1 MIKFRYLEYNS
12 IFLEIYYKNYLKI
25 FLFIL
30 YFFPIHIFFIIGDN
44 KMHAVV
50 KDKRAMGVSIKE
62 VDEPKPSHNEVLI
75 KIEKAAIC
83 GTDLHIWRWSKWAQS
98 RIKKIPLVIGHE
110 FTGIVIKKGDGV
122 TSVDE
127 GDIVSAETHIVDG
140 SCYQCKT
147 GKMHICRNLKILG
160 VDRDGAFAEYI
171 VIPEL
176 NAWINDKDL
185 DPEVAAIQ
193 EPLGNAVHTIF
204 PSDRVEDLAG
214 KYAAVMGCGPIGL
227 MGIAVL
233 RTVGI
238 EKVFAVEISEY
249 RLKYAEKMG
258 SDILINPLKED
269 VVKNI
274 MEETRGR
281 GVDIVLEMSGAES
294 AVKAGFKVATP
305 GGRISLLGLYD
316 NPVSLDFNNNIILK
330 GVTVYGITG
339 RRMFQTWYQVKGLL
353 NIPDFR
359 RKIKSLVTHRMK
371 MDDIEKGFELLNAK
385 EAVKIALDPKFT

>member
-1 MIKFRYLEYNS
+1 MY
-12 IFLEIYYKNYLKI
+12 
-25 FLFIL
+25 
-30 YFFPIHIFFIIGDN
+30 
-44 KMHAVV
+44 AVV

-62 VDEPKPSHNEVLI
+62 VDNPKTSRNEVLI

-110 FTGIVIKKGDGV
+110 FTGVVIKKGDGV
-122 TSVDE
+122 ASVDE
-127 GDIVSAETHIVDG
+127 GNIVSGETHIVDG

-147 GKMHICRNLKILG
+147 GKMHICQNLKILG
-160 VDRDGAFAEYI
+160 VDRDGAFTEYI

-185 DPEVAAIQ
+185 DPEIAAVQ

-204 PSDRVEDLAG
+204 PSDRIEDLAG

-233 RTVGI
+233 RAVGV
-238 EKVFAVEISEY
+238 EKIFAVEISEY

-258 SDILINPLKED
+258 SNILINPLKED

-274 MEETRGR
+274 MEETKGR

-294 AVKAGFKVATP
+294 AVKAGFKVVTP
-305 GGRISLLGLYD
+305 GGRISLLGLSD
-316 NPVSLDFNNNIILK
+316 NPISLDFNSNIILK
-330 GVTVYGITG
+330 GISVYGITG

-371 MDDIEKGFELLNAK
+371 MSDIEKGFELLNAK